1 MVIRARVSYM
11 LQCNI
16 KYCDAAT
23 IWAAARWGLSN
34 KEQRVRKLG
43 QTISSLARYRRHWS
57 TLLQSTGAKGQ
68 ASTPSAATHLT
79 ELTGFG
85 SNPGALRMFT
95 YAPKNLK
102 AAPALVVVL
111 HGCTQS
117 AGAYDIG
124 AGWSTLADRYGFV
137 LLFPEQTP
145 ANNPKTCFNWFL
157 PGDTA
162 RDRGE
167 ALSIRQMIEK
177 TVGAHGV
184 DRSRVF
190 ITGLSAGGAM
200 TAAMLA
206 TYPEVFA
213 AGAIIAGL
221 PYGTAGNV
229 QQAFESM
236 FQGRHH
242 GAKEWGDLVRRASSH
257 RGPWPRVSIWHGDA
271 DATVKPMNADALARQ
286 WTDVHGIDAAPVED
300 VVDGYPRK
308 VWRRD
313 GIDVVESTTIT
324 GMAHGTPLDTKAHGG
339 TAGPFLLEVGISS
352 SYHIAKF
359 FGLTGSERWQRVHP
373 SDTARA
379 RLVPDEVEVIPDE
392 RVEILDAKTDEPKF
406 GAKGDGGIDVMAI
419 ITRALTQAG
428 LMKPPA

>member
-1 MVIRARVSYM
+1 M
-11 LQCNI
+11 
-16 KYCDAAT
+16 
-23 IWAAARWGLSN
+23 
-34 KEQRVRKLG
+34 RKLG
-43 QTISSLARYRRHWS
+43 QTISALNRYRRHWS
-57 TLLQSTGAKGQ
+57 TLLQTTGAKGS
-68 ASTPSAATHLT
+68 AGAPSAAADHLT

-85 SNPGALRMFT
+85 SNPGGLRMFT
-95 YAPKNLK
+95 YVPNKLSPS
-102 AAPALVVVL
+102 PALVVVL

-117 AGAYDIG
+117 AGSYDLG
-124 AGWSTLADRYGFV
+124 AGWSTLSERYGFV
-137 LLFPEQTP
+137 LLMPEQTQ

-177 TVGAHGV
+177 TIGAHGI
-184 DRSRVF
+184 DRGRVF

-206 TYPEVFA
+206 IYPEVFA

-236 FQGRHH
+236 FQGRSHSSK
-242 GAKEWGDLVRRASSH
+242 AWGDLVRRASGH
-257 RGPWPRVSIWHGDA
+257 RGPWPRVSIWHGDQ
-271 DATVKPMNADALARQ
+271 DATVKPMNADALVQQ
-286 WTDVHGIDAAPVED
+286 WSDVHGIDAAPVAD
-300 VVDGYPRK
+300 KVDGYPRK
-308 VWRRD
+308 VWSRD
-313 GIDVVESTTIT
+313 GVDVIECYTIT
-324 GMAHGTPLDTKAHGG
+324 GMAHGTPLATDAHGG

-359 FGLTGSERWQRVHP
+359 FGLTGPERWQRVHL

-379 RLVPDEVEVIPDE
+379 PLVPDEVEFIPDE

-406 GAKGDGGIDVMAI
+406 GAKPEGVGAKPEGGIDVMAI

>member
-1 MVIRARVSYM
+1 M

-23 IWAAARWGLSN
+23 IRATARWGLSN

-57 TLLQSTGAKGQ
+57 TLLQSTGAKGR
-68 ASTPSAATHLT
+68 AGTPSAATHLT

-117 AGAYDIG
+117 AGSYDIG

-137 LLFPEQTP
+137 LLLPEQTE

-177 TVGAHGV
+177 TIGAHGV

-200 TAAMLA
+200 TTAMLA
-206 TYPEVFA
+206 AYPEVFA

-236 FQGRHH
+236 FQGRSHT
-242 GAKEWGDLVRRASSH
+242 APVWGDLVRRASSH
-257 RGPWPRVSIWHGDA
+257 RGPWPRVSIWHGDQ
-271 DATVKPMNADALARQ
+271 DATVKPVNADSLIRQ

-300 VVDGYPRK
+300 EIDGYPRK
-308 VWRRD
+308 VWWRD
-313 GIDVVESTTIT
+313 GAEMIESVTIT
-324 GMAHGTPLDTKAHGG
+324 GMGHGTPLATKAHGG
-339 TAGPFLLEVGISS
+339 TAGPFMLEVGISS
-352 SYHIAKF
+352 SFHIAKF
-359 FGLTGSERWQRVHP
+359 FGLVDEAHEGVQRPRTSVREAP
-373 SDTARA
+373 
-379 RLVPDEVEVIPDE
+379 LVPDEVEVIPDE

-406 GAKGDGGIDVMAI
+406 GAKPDGGIDVMAI
-419 ITRALTQAG
+419 ITKALTQAG

>member
-1 MVIRARVSYM
+1 M
-11 LQCNI
+11 
-16 KYCDAAT
+16 
-23 IWAAARWGLSN
+23 
-34 KEQRVRKLG
+34 RKLG
-43 QTISSLARYRRHWS
+43 KTISALNRYRRHWS
-57 TLLQSTGAKGQ
+57 TLLQSTGAHGR
-68 ASTPSAATHLT
+68 AAPSAAADHLT

-95 YAPKNLK
+95 YVPKKLS
-102 AAPALVVVL
+102 ASPALVVVL

-117 AGAYDIG
+117 AGSYDLG

-137 LLFPEQTP
+137 LLLPEQTQ

-167 ALSIRQMIEK
+167 ARSIRQMIER
-177 TVGAHGV
+177 TIGAHGI

-206 TYPEVFA
+206 AYPEVFA

-236 FQGRHH
+236 FQGRSQS
-242 GAKEWGDLVRRASSH
+242 AKGWGDMVRRASPH

-271 DATVKPMNADALARQ
+271 DATVKPMNADALVQQ
-286 WTDVHGIDAAPVED
+286 WSDVHGIDAPPQADE
-300 VVDGYPRK
+300 VDGYPRK

-313 GIDVVESTTIT
+313 GVDVIESVTIT
-324 GMAHGTPLDTKAHGG
+324 GMGHGTPLSTKAHGG

-359 FGLTGSERWQRVHP
+359 FGLTGAQRWHRAHLG
-373 SDTARA
+373 DTARA
-379 RLVPDEVEVIPDE
+379 PLAPEVEFIPDE
-392 RVEILDAKTDEPKF
+392 RVEILDAKADQPKF
-406 GAKGDGGIDVMAI
+406 GGRSDGGSDVMAI
-419 ITRALTQAG
+419 ITKALTQAG